1 MTPKDER
8 RPAKNA
14 AAHTLTA
21 RDHTQPAARS
31 SIVVALEALEDGDVR
46 LAIDVLAGAL
56 EQDGQTS
63 RRYRCRICGVRLE
76 WPGLRERHELLIH
89 GEAAA

>member
-1 MTPKDER
+1 VNPADEG
-8 RPAKNA
+8 RPPGAPATN
-14 AAHTLTA
+14 HLTT